1 MRLRSQTD
9 MLKPAGFM
17 QGRQTAALVGAIV
30 VIMCC
35 LSLDPFHTMNALEE
49 RQQARTE
56 REVLQSELQV
66 VAEQVDETN
75 ELLGSI
81 LDDTDGA
88 TVEATEKVE
97 DTLDTLED
105 MEAVLEEKEIE
116 AEEEIEVLEA
126 NHPGSGVTSRQSVP
140 LVDTAWFKA
149 RLEDGMK
156 LIVVHKWV
164 VDVSQFILEHPGGDV
179 FAVGEDNT
187 MAYYNEHGCA
197 PGILEKLA
205 ELTVAQ
211 LAGPRMLSSAD
222 QREEP
227 EEQETGMAEEETGI
241 EGMEADLAV
250 LERRR
255 LLQEGIDEATAEAE
269 LEAEAEQAETEG
281 QEMQGGVETDVQA
294 QARREEADAETEE
307 DLELDMM
314 CLDLLFL
321 SDPAWDIEFSLG
333 LFVGAMLIV
342 GGVMLAVKATLASA
356 AAHSAAERIR
366 LSIKQTV
373 GMELPSVA
381 HLAAMIDGS
390 PFGPT
395 VDAAMKHMNVATR
408 STTSTS
414 DNSV

>member
-1 MRLRSQTD
+1 
-9 MLKPAGFM
+9 
-17 QGRQTAALVGAIV
+17 
-30 VIMCC
+30 
-35 LSLDPFHTMNALEE
+35 
-49 RQQARTE
+49 
-56 REVLQSELQV
+56 
-66 VAEQVDETN
+66 
-75 ELLGSI
+75 
-81 LDDTDGA
+81 
-88 TVEATEKVE
+88 
-97 DTLDTLED
+97 
-105 MEAVLEEKEIE
+105 
-116 AEEEIEVLEA
+116 
-126 NHPGSGVTSRQSVP
+126 
-140 LVDTAWFKA
+140 
-149 RLEDGMK
+149 
-156 LIVVHKWV
+156 
-164 VDVSQFILEHPGGDV
+164 
-179 FAVGEDNT
+179 
-187 MAYYNEHGCA
+187 
-197 PGILEKLA
+197 
-205 ELTVAQ
+205 
-211 LAGPRMLSSAD
+211 MLSSAD

-269 LEAEAEQAETEG
+269 LEAEAAEAEQAETEG

-321 SDPAWDIEFSLG
+321 SNPAWDIEFSLG

-342 GGVMLAVKATLASA
+342 GGFMLAVKATLASA

-381 HLAAMIDGS
+381 HLAAMVHSSATPTLPVSTDGLSDTGRSLRDVFNNSELKRFSLWVGGGQIDGS